1 MQSPSRSYLEALRQ
15 RVLVFD
21 GSMGA
26 NLQELSPTAED
37 FGGPKYEGCMDVL
50 CITNPEL
57 PRRLH
62 RGFLD
67 VGCDVIETN
76 TFQASRLR
84 LGEWGLADKTF
95 EINCAGA
102 RLARELCDEFEA
114 KDGQPRFVAGAI
126 GPSGFLPGSD
136 DPTLSNIT
144 FQQLVAAF
152 EEQAEALINGGADL
166 LIIETQQDILET
178 KAVIHGARQAFS
190 KTQKSV
196 PLQVQ
201 VTLDVNG
208 RMLLGTDVGAVLTIL
223 QALQADVIG
232 LNCSTGPEHM
242 REPVRYLTQHTPN
255 PISVI
260 PNAGIPLNLGGG
272 KAHYPLEPHGLAEA
286 LKEFVTDFGVS
297 AVGGCCGTTFEHM
310 RQVVDSVAVQ
320 SRKPRELEHR
330 PSAASAIRAFDL
342 RQDPP
347 PTLVGERVNTQG
359 SRVVKRLLL
368 ADQYDD
374 LRSVARAQIDGGA
387 HLLDVCVA
395 LTERSDEANQMQ
407 EVVKR
412 LRSSVEAPLVIDST
426 EPEVLQT
433 ALEAY
438 PGRPIINSINLES
451 GRAKADRVLDLAKR
465 HGAAVIGLTID
476 EQGMAHT
483 ADRKLEIARRMYELA
498 CGEHGLP
505 PEALVFDVLTFPV
518 TTGQADLRDDAHQT
532 IDGIR
537 RVKHELPGVFTILG
551 LSNVSF
557 GISLAARGTLNS
569 VFLYHC
575 VQAGLDLAIVNPVHL
590 TPYAEVPAEQ
600 RALAEE
606 LIYNRRE
613 DALPRFLAAFEG
625 VEVTSKATP
634 ADDSDLSTDERI
646 HHRILHRQKDGIESL
661 IDEAIDNRQPL
672 KRSEAAVVVLNDVL
686 LPAMKDVGD
695 RFGAGELILPF
706 VLQSAEV
713 MKRAV
718 AHLEQYLEK
727 QAGYTKGTIVVAT
740 VFGDVHDIGKS
751 LLITILSNNGY
762 TVHDLGKQVPAN
774 TIIDAA
780 IAQQADAIGL
790 SALLVSTSK
799 QMPVCIQELDARGL
813 HIPVLVGG
821 AAINRAFGRRAG
833 ILPDG
838 RLYEPGVFYCKDV
851 FEGLSTL
858 DGLQDANA
866 RESLLTQARTE
877 TIALRDAPTPVP
889 AARAVP
895 KPSAGPR
902 QDLPVPRPSRW
913 GVQVISADL
922 PQVWQYLDKNTLFRH
937 HFGGHRA
944 KGAEYTRIVEEIFEP
959 ELTRL
964 QADALTGGWLEARMV
979 IGTFACNADG
989 EALVLR
995 APEGREL
1002 GRLTFPRQATAD
1014 QLCLADYFRGRA
1026 TGETDVVVLQAVTVG
1041 RRAGEYIEELQRA
1054 GDYSRMLY
1062 VNGLASSTA
1071 EALAEFAH
1079 RAARTTL
1086 GIAKNQGL
1094 RYSWGYQACPDLS
1107 QQRVVLDLLD
1117 AERLIGLRLSASDHL
1132 DPEHSTAALVVHHPE
1147 AKYFAIRSE

>member
-1 MQSPSRSYLEALRQ
+1 
-15 RVLVFD
+15 
-21 GSMGA
+21 
-26 NLQELSPTAED
+26 
-37 FGGPKYEGCMDVL
+37 
-50 CITNPEL
+50 
-57 PRRLH
+57 H

-780 IAQQADAIGL
+780 IEQQADAIGL

-895 KPSAGPR
+895 KPSAG
-902 QDLPVPRPSRW
+902 
-913 GVQVISADL
+913 
-922 PQVWQYLDKNTLFRH
+922 
-937 HFGGHRA
+937 
-944 KGAEYTRIVEEIFEP
+944 
-959 ELTRL
+959 
-964 QADALTGGWLEARMV
+964 
-979 IGTFACNADG
+979 
-989 EALVLR
+989 
-995 APEGREL
+995 
-1002 GRLTFPRQATAD
+1002 
-1014 QLCLADYFRGRA
+1014 
-1026 TGETDVVVLQAVTVG
+1026 
-1041 RRAGEYIEELQRA
+1041 
-1054 GDYSRMLY
+1054 
-1062 VNGLASSTA
+1062 
-1071 EALAEFAH
+1071 
-1079 RAARTTL
+1079 
-1086 GIAKNQGL
+1086 
-1094 RYSWGYQACPDLS
+1094 
-1107 QQRVVLDLLD
+1107 
-1117 AERLIGLRLSASDHL
+1117 
-1132 DPEHSTAALVVHHPE
+1132 
-1147 AKYFAIRSE
+1147 